1 MTTASA
7 VVALQVPV
15 SCGTLLV
22 PAVIA
27 NGVTEGAKNPAGYF
41 KVIVPPMGIAVV
53 TMNPTVTDTNVR
65 QAIRSDGCISNDT
78 AETCP
83 TIEPEDTASEAV
95 GSVDV

>member
-1 MTTASA
+1 M
-7 VVALQVPV
+7 LQFEFRPVEDDEVPR
-15 SCGTLLV
+15 GQAKHMAA
-22 PAVIA
+22 PAA
-27 NGVTEGAKNPAGYF
+27 GAKNPAGYF

-53 TMNPTVTDTNVR
+53 RMNPTVTDTNVR
-65 QAIRSDGCISNDT
+65 QAIRSDDCISNDT